1 MSEQVKTKEKTA
13 MDPKYILKLTFT
25 LLITCVIVGGLLGLA
40 YKVTEPNITA
50 INKANTKAAM
60 AAVVTDP
67 ASTFS
72 DALEITDDM
81 TAAAAT
87 YKTKVVEA
95 YQVTGSDGSAAGYTV
110 KVDASGSQGTIE
122 MMVGVD
128 ADQTVT
134 GVSIVSAS
142 ETSGI
147 GSRVMSNEALANS
160 GVGVLDQFVGM
171 SHADGD
177 LVVGSNV
184 DAISGAT
191 VSSKGVTSGVNGAL
205 AVVEAMG

>member
-1 MSEQVKTKEKTA
+1 MSEQVKTKEKVV
-13 MDPKYILKLTFT
+13 MDPKYILKLMST
-25 LLITCVIVGGLLGLA
+25 LVITSVIVAGLLGLVN
-40 YKVTEPNITA
+40 KVTAPNIA
-50 INKANTKAAM
+50 DINMANTEAAM
-60 AAVVTDP
+60 AAVVDDP

-72 DALEITDDM
+72 DTLEITDDM

-87 YKTKVVEA
+87 YKTKVSEV
-95 YQVTGSDGSAAGYTV
+95 YQVTGSDGSAAGYAV
-110 KVDASGSQGTIE
+110 KVEASGSQGTIE

-128 ADQTVT
+128 AEQAVT
-134 GVSIVSAS
+134 GVSIVSNA

-147 GSRVMSNEALANS
+147 GSRVMNNEPLAGS
-160 GVGVLDQFVGM
+160 GVGILDQFIGM

-177 LVVGSNV
+177 LAVGSNV
-184 DAISGAT
+184 DAITGAT

>member
-1 MSEQVKTKEKTA
+1 MSEQVKNKEKA
-13 MDPKYILKLTFT
+13 VMDPKYILKLTMT
-25 LLITCVIVGGLLGLA
+25 LLITSVIVAGLLGLVN
-40 YKVTEPNITA
+40 KVTAPNIAAT
-50 INKANTKAAM
+50 NKANTEAAM
-60 AAVVTDP
+60 AAVVADP

-72 DALEITDDM
+72 DPLEITDDM

-87 YKTKVVEA
+87 YKAKVSEV
-95 YQVTGSDGSAAGYTV
+95 YQVTGSDGSAAGYAV
-110 KVDASGSQGTIE
+110 KMEASGSQGTIQ

-128 ADQTVT
+128 AEQAVT
-134 GVSIVSAS
+134 GVSIVSNS

-147 GSRVMSNEALANS
+147 GSRVMSNEALPGS

-171 SHADGD
+171 SHANGD

-184 DAISGAT
+184 DAITGAT